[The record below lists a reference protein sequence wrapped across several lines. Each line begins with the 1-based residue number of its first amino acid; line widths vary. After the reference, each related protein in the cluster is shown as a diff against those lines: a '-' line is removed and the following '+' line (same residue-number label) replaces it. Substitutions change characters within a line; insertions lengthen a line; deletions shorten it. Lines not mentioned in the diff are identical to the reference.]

1 MENPEME
8 KKILTVLNDSNKKER
23 RKGLSIEELSKLTG
37 ACRTTI
43 SKHVGILEAK
53 NKVIIENCG
62 NIKLI
67 YLNKDGK

>member
-1 MENPEME
+1 MGNPKMEE
-8 KKILTVLNDSNKKER
+8 KILLALKKSNKKDR

-53 NKVIIENCG
+53 NKVSIEKCG
-62 NIKLI
+62 NIKFI
-67 YLNKDGK
+67 YVKKVEK